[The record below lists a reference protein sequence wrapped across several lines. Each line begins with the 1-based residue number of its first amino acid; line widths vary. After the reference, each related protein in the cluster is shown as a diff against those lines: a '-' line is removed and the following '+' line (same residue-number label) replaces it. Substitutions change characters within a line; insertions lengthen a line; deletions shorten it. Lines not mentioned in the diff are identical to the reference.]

1 MTSINIPPF
10 SSPSKSSYG
19 ESIISNLKKRST
31 LYALVALSLLNV
43 FLLTNTLYR
52 GRNSVQKDSTRP
64 APIYPIR
71 LHGDA
76 NANATE
82 FVKPENIVISGF
94 VFYGRRDRVEAMH
107 CYVERNLVDNKGWL
121 DEVLWVVNTENED
134 DLKYLDEILARSRRY
149 KKLDLGRKVR
159 GPEFRQ
165 IWKHLE
171 RGKIYVKIDDD
182 VVWLADDTIPR
193 IVDRKINHPDDF
205 AVSANIINNPPLSFI
220 HYHVGALHPYFP
232 ELLDGKPSTKPS
244 DNKSWKPSDHPNWE
258 GPEKFE
264 WALDAAPPAKGHRWL
279 RVKDDKAIVRT
290 PVTHLKYEVWG
301 DTYTSWAI
309 AAQQHYSFLENLEK
323 DQLDLYKFN
332 LPWNMDNERI
342 RINVLA
348 IWADDILDSDIDT
361 WPKERSDEEMVVMEL
376 PKMYSRPVTIVGEAL
391 AAHFNFQ
398 HQPGVAETDLLDRYR
413 MLARERAC
421 PQKSKPES

>member
-205 AVSANIINNPPLSFI
+205 AVFI

-244 DNKSWKPSDHPNWE
+244 DNKSWKPSDHPDWE

>member
-1 MTSINIPPF
+1 MTTSIPLSNNLN
-10 SSPSKSSYG
+10 KSNYR
-19 ESIISNLKKRST
+19 ESIVSNFKKRST

-52 GRNSVQKDSTRP
+52 ARSSGSKDSTRTAQINP
-64 APIYPIR
+64 FHLP
-71 LHGDA
+71 GNV
-76 NANATE
+76 NASETE
-82 FVKPENIVISGF
+82 FIKPEDIIISGF
-94 VFYGRRDRVEAMH
+94 VFYGRRDRVEAMR
-107 CYVERNLVDNKGWL
+107 CYVERNLADNNGWL

-134 DLKYLDEILARSRRY
+134 DLRYLDEILASSPRHR
-149 KKLDLGRKVR
+149 KLDLGRMVR

-193 IVDRKINHPDDF
+193 IVDWKLKHPNDF
-205 AVSANIINNPPLSFI
+205 AVSANIINNPPLGFI

-232 ELLDGKPSTKPS
+232 ELANGKPSTNVS
-244 DNKSWKPSDHPNWE
+244 DNKSWRPSDHPHWE
-258 GPEKFE
+258 GPDKFE

-290 PVTHLKYEVWG
+290 PATHLKYEVWG

-309 AAQQHYSFLENLEK
+309 AAQQHYSFLENLENN
-323 DQLDLYKFN
+323 QLGLYKFN

-348 IWADDILDSDIDT
+348 IWADDILDNDINT

-376 PKMYSRPVTIVGEAL
+376 PKLYSRPVTIVGEAL
-391 AAHFNFQ
+391 AVHFNFQ

-413 MLARERAC
+413 ILARERAC
-421 PQKSKPES
+421 PPASKPVS

>member
-1 MTSINIPPF
+1 MTTSIPLSNNLN
-10 SSPSKSSYG
+10 KSNYR
-19 ESIISNLKKRST
+19 ESIVSNFKKRST

-52 GRNSVQKDSTRP
+52 ARSSGPKDSTRTAQINP
-64 APIYPIR
+64 FHLP
-71 LHGDA
+71 GNV
-76 NANATE
+76 NASETE
-82 FVKPENIVISGF
+82 FIKPENIIISGF
-94 VFYGRRDRVEAMH
+94 VFYGRRDRVEAMR
-107 CYVERNLVDNKGWL
+107 CYVERNLADNNGWL

-134 DLKYLDEILARSRRY
+134 DLRYLDETLASSPRHR
-149 KKLDLGRKVR
+149 KLDLGRKVR

-193 IVDRKINHPDDF
+193 IVDRKLKHPNDF

-232 ELLDGKPSTKPS
+232 ELANGNPSTKVS
-244 DNKSWKPSDHPNWE
+244 DNKSWKPSDHPHWD
-258 GPEKFE
+258 GPDKFE

-323 DQLDLYKFN
+323 NQLDLYKFN

-376 PKMYSRPVTIVGEAL
+376 PKLYSRPVTIVGEAL
-391 AAHFNFQ
+391 AVHFNFQ

-413 MLARERAC
+413 ILARERAC
-421 PQKSKPES
+421 PPGSKPAS

>member
-1 MTSINIPPF
+1 MTTSIPLSNNLN
-10 SSPSKSSYG
+10 KSNYR
-19 ESIISNLKKRST
+19 ESILSNFKKRST

-52 GRNSVQKDSTRP
+52 ARSSGPKDSTRTAQINP
-64 APIYPIR
+64 FHLP
-71 LHGDA
+71 GNV
-76 NANATE
+76 NASETE
-82 FVKPENIVISGF
+82 FTKPENIIISGF
-94 VFYGRRDRVEAMH
+94 VFYGRRDRVEAMR
-107 CYVERNLVDNKGWL
+107 CYVERNLADNNGWL

-134 DLKYLDEILARSRRY
+134 DLRYLDEILAQLSRHR
-149 KKLDLGRKVR
+149 KLDLGRK
-159 GPEFRQ
+159 
-165 IWKHLE
+165 
-171 RGKIYVKIDDD
+171 
-182 VVWLADDTIPR
+182 VWLADDTIPR
-193 IVDRKINHPDDF
+193 IVDRKLKHPNDF

-232 ELLDGKPSTKPS
+232 ELANGKPSTKVS
-244 DNKSWKPSDHPNWE
+244 DNKSWKPSDHPHWE
-258 GPEKFE
+258 GPDKFE

-290 PVTHLKYEVWG
+290 PATHLKYEVWG

-323 DQLDLYKFN
+323 NQLDLYKFN

-376 PKMYSRPVTIVGEAL
+376 PKLYSRPVTIVGEAL
-391 AAHFNFQ
+391 AVHFNFQ
-398 HQPGVAETDLLDRYR
+398 HQPGVAETDLLGRYR
-413 MLARERAC
+413 ILARERAC
-421 PQKSKPES
+421 PPGSKPVS

>member
-1 MTSINIPPF
+1 
-10 SSPSKSSYG
+10 
-19 ESIISNLKKRST
+19 
-31 LYALVALSLLNV
+31 
-43 FLLTNTLYR
+43 
-52 GRNSVQKDSTRP
+52 
-64 APIYPIR
+64 
-71 LHGDA
+71 
-76 NANATE
+76 
-82 FVKPENIVISGF
+82 
-94 VFYGRRDRVEAMH
+94 
-107 CYVERNLVDNKGWL
+107 RNLVDNNGWL

-134 DLKYLDEILARSRRY
+134 DLKYLHEILASSSRY

-171 RGKIYVKIDDD
+171 RGKIYVKVDDD

-193 IVDRKINHPDDF
+193 IVDRKLKHPEDF

-232 ELLDGKPSTKPS
+232 ELHNGKPSTNTS
-244 DNKSWKPSDHPNWE
+244 DNKSWKTSDHPHWE
-258 GPEKFE
+258 GPENFE
-264 WALDAAPPAKGHRWL
+264 WALDADPPANGHRWL

-290 PVTHLKYEVWG
+290 PVTRLKYEVWG

-323 DQLDLYKFN
+323 NQLDLYKFN

-376 PKMYSRPVTIVGEAL
+376 PKIYRRPVTIVGEAL

-398 HQPGVAETDLLDRYR
+398 HQPGVAQTDLLNRYHS
-413 MLARERAC
+413 LAKERAC
-421 PQKSKPES
+421 LPKSKPES